1 MFLLLVL
8 RQEELQILVILG
20 VYKNVEDL
28 TDKEILGE
36 YNKLKKQSNKL
47 QRRLQG
53 MVEKPEGPHG
63 SNNALNDTQDEG
75 ESEKGS
81 NSSSL
86 GKKLRMHIPARDSLI
101 K

>member
-1 MFLLLVL
+1 
-8 RQEELQILVILG
+8 
-20 VYKNVEDL
+20 
-28 TDKEILGE
+28 
-36 YNKLKKQSNKL
+36 
-47 QRRLQG
+47 